1 MTINNR
7 QIRHS
12 SKTTAYAEIEYA
24 KCKGVF
30 PMSCSSLNACPVVK
44 NSFLLL
50 EEKKKNDLWITQEK
64 DEGH

>member
-1 MTINNR
+1 MSINNR

-44 NSFLLL
+44 YSFLLL
-50 EEKKKNDLWITQEK
+50 EEKKKNDLWIAQEK